1 IKIYFNTINKILI
14 EFEKN
19 RSIPPLSSLPCQ
31 KIIHE
36 IVLFADYI
44 IKNKKNNYTELIN
57 DEWSEALQLITE
69 KIKKK
74 LDITYE
80 NNRIHTSLQ
89 EILRDYSN
97 NKYLK
102 IDSDTKEKITKEICG

>member
-1 IKIYFNTINKILI
+1 MKKIDQFLHYQVYHAKKLYMKLCFLQIILSKI
-14 EFEKN
+14 
-19 RSIPPLSSLPCQ
+19 
-31 KIIHE
+31 
-36 IVLFADYI
+36 
-44 IKNKKNNYTELIN
+44 KKNNYTELIN

-80 NNRIHTSLQ
+80 NNKIHTSLQ